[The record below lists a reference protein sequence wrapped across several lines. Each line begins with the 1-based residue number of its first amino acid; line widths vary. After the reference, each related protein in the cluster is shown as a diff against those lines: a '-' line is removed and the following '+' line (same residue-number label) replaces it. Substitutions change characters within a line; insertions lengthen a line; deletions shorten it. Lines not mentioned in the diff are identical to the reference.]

1 MPEAQLT
8 SQQVTVAA
16 PAQTIFDLVAAMED
30 WPQFVALLMHAEI
43 LGAADGYRAD
53 GDRRED
59 VVRRWFLAGPGQVRV
74 RTSRRCLDPDGLRI
88 TLTDIEPGPA
98 RLEGSAEW
106 RFEPLPDGTTRVE
119 LNHRVVPA
127 GDEPGPADSPAMLAR
142 HAQEL
147 LSAVKDA
154 AERRAE
160 LAELVLSFTDSL
172 FIAAADTAEAYRVLY
187 EADKWPE
194 RLEHVTALTMAE
206 PEPGIQFF
214 DMETWTLD
222 GAAHTTRSVRV
233 CLPNRKIVYK
243 QIGLPVLLD
252 AHTGHW
258 EFTPTPEG
266 IIASSRHTVTI
277 KPSMLSAL
285 GEGTT
290 VADARRYLRRVL
302 SANSMKNLQLAKRY
316 AEATV
321 HA

>member
-1 MPEAQLT
+1 MPDAQVT
-8 SQQVTVAA
+8 SLHTTVAA
-16 PAQTIFDLVAAMED
+16 PAQEIFDLVAAMEN
-30 WPQFVALLMHAEI
+30 WPQFVPLLMHAEI
-43 LGAADGYRAD
+43 LGPANGHP
-53 GDRRED
+53 GED
-59 VVRRWFLAGPGQVRV
+59 LVRRWFLAGPGQMRV
-74 RTSRRCLDPDGLRI
+74 RTSRRRLDPDGLRV
-88 TLTDIEPGPA
+88 TLTDTDPGPT
-98 RLEGSAEW
+98 RLEGTAEW
-106 RFEPLPDGTTRVE
+106 RFVPLPDGTTRVE
-119 LNHRVVPA
+119 LDHRVVPA
-127 GDEPGPADSPAMLAR
+127 AAAPGPADSPAMLGR
-142 HAQEL
+142 HTEEL
-147 LSAVKDA
+147 LGAVKDA

-172 FIAAADTAEAYRVLY
+172 FISAADTAEAYRVLY

-194 RLEHVTALTMAE
+194 RLEHVVALTMAE

-214 DMETWTLD
+214 DMETSTPD
-222 GAAHTTRSVRV
+222 GATHTTRSVRV
-233 CLPNRKIVYK
+233 CLPDRKIVYK

-266 IIASSRHTVTI
+266 IIATSRHTVTI
-277 KPSMLSAL
+277 KPGMLPVL

-316 AEATV
+316 AENTV